1 MRRPVPLRGASTTA
15 SCQFRFAGCKNRC
28 WLCVVGCRKKTT
40 RDFESSLRSREG
52 ESSQSACAGQ
62 YHFVAPVPLRGL
74 QEPLLVVRCRLP
86 EKDNERFRE
95 FAALTRR
102 TIILSSVSLPLS
114 SSRVLDDLLAL
125 PASYLCQEL
134 GREASER
141 RTALLLSKDGST
153 ILDEGRRAALPLFML
168 FSENVS
174 LRSSNL
180 RSLPIALT
188 PSGSIY

>member
-1 MRRPVPLRGASTTA
+1 V
-15 SCQFRFAGCKNRC
+15 
-28 WLCVVGCRKKTT
+28 
-40 RDFESSLRSREG
+40 
-52 ESSQSACAGQ
+52 
-62 YHFVAPVPLRGL
+62 PVPLRGL